1 MAFVKKTW
9 KDRIAEFPT
18 RRRLT
23 KEDNTSEL
31 VTVAR
36 EEGTLSQEGDA
47 FSAEN
52 MNDLENRIDAEFT
65 EVNGKLN
72 NYQNIESKL
81 IWEAGLRPSHVT
93 AYKKGREVFISF
105 QCAVTINKGIIIPI
119 FKVPYTIKVDVFQPM
134 TVSDG
139 IGTPLGSCNG
149 IMATDSYFKIASPI
163 NGGYLSGTVQFLID
177 DE

>member
-1 MAFVKKTW
+1 ML
-9 KDRIAEFPT
+9 RIC
-18 RRRLT
+18 
-23 KEDNTSEL
+23 KELFFRTQKLNYL
-31 VTVAR
+31 
-36 EEGTLSQEGDA
+36 
-47 FSAEN
+47 
-52 MNDLENRIDAEFT
+52 
-65 EVNGKLN
+65 NGKLS

-81 IWEAGLRPSHVT
+81 IWEAGLLPSHVT

-105 QCAVTINKGIIIPI
+105 QCAVTINSGTIIPI

-134 TVSDG
+134 IVSNS

-163 NGGYLSGTVQFLID
+163 NGGYISGTVQFLID